1 MSKEPLDFSPD
12 FGAGYQLMEA
22 LMGAGVLTE
31 ARFNIIKNS
40 EIILEALRTPDV
52 YETHGIQIPWK
63 IFETI
68 YTDFDTYPTAKDV
81 LEALGIYS
89 RIASSKGD
97 SINQSLIRM
106 AKHFRETNPDAT
118 DLATIGGRMKA
129 YSAKYRAAQENQY
142 GEYEPPAPTRS
153 DIDPGRRNRNTASTR
168 VIEKINS
175 QELLSGEF
183 YSDFSRIPPSRWG
196 NWLRFWDKE
205 KTSVQQDKRLFG
217 RSWKKTFVLGYQ
229 LETNLVYEVWYNSID
244 SSFAVHDSRGNQ
256 MTRRFPTLS
265 EAMKA
270 LTNAIVQ
277 SSSQD
282 RDVLAGGMNNQIAN
296 SLLRS
301 MTGTLDQHI
310 VDLQR
315 LDDKE
320 QSEVIRK
327 RQEAERLEAQENA
340 KKEADRAAAAKFRQ
354 ETLNKIKTQL
364 KADVSNATSRMFR
377 DAGRVGYF
385 AIDAALDKLKSGAIA
400 FDKFAKTVVD
410 SLNLT
415 PEERDNLDKYQ
426 KGEMSFDEYMD
437 NVRNLVAKRK
447 ADQMKA
453 QNEKTQEEYKKA
465 SSSGKKKPPAKK
477 KPVTSYA
484 DIVKNRGTTPT
495 FESFFENDSGYEAQE
510 EFVDA
515 AVRGAD
521 HTSMIRTLRN
531 DAHRGNFTQN
541 AIKNAVNSNL
551 ISVYSETRV
560 DQNFPRTFIPNWI
573 NKGRREPIVLPTD
586 KPSFWNRTKML
597 VKGIRYQAD
606 FIVGFS
612 LSDRVNIEVWYVTE
626 PNPEHSLSKFGA
638 GDSFSTS
645 PTVSSFYVFD
655 VTSGKLLRKY
665 VPYYRNAVQLAMA
678 KLSAQ

>member
-22 LMGAGVLTE
+22 LMGTGVLTE
-31 ARFNIIKNS
+31 ARFNIIKSS
-40 EIILEALRTPDV
+40 EMILEALRTPDV
-52 YETHGIQIPWK
+52 YEVHGIPIPWK
-63 IFETI
+63 VFETI

-81 LEALGIYS
+81 LEALGIYGFIS
-89 RIASSKGD
+89 SSKDG
-97 SINQSLIRM
+97 SVKQTLIRM

-118 DLATIGGRMKA
+118 DLATISGRMKA
-129 YSAKYRAAQENQY
+129 YSAKYRAAQENQH
-142 GEYEPPAPTRS
+142 GSYEPPAPTRS
-153 DIDPGRRNRNTASTR
+153 DIDPGRRNRNNTSTR

-229 LETNLVYEVWYNSID
+229 LETNLVYEIWYNSID

-265 EAMKA
+265 ETMKA

-282 RDVLAGGMNNQIAN
+282 KDVLTGGMNNQIAN

-301 MTGTLDQHI
+301 MTGSLDQHI
-310 VDLQR
+310 ADLQR

-320 QSEVIRK
+320 QQIAIKRREKAEVAAAHADAKWEDR
-327 RQEAERLEAQENA
+327 RREA
-340 KKEADRAAAAKFRQ
+340 KKFGI
-354 ETLNKIKTQL
+354 ETANKIKTQL
-364 KADVSNATSRMFR
+364 KADISNASSRMLR

-410 SLNLT
+410 SLELT
-415 PEERDNLDKYQ
+415 PEEQANLEKYEN
-426 KGEMSFDEYMD
+426 GEMSFDEYMD

-447 ADQMKA
+447 AEQMR
-453 QNEKTQEEYKKA
+453 EENQKRNGTYKKE
-465 SSSGKKKPPAKK
+465 SSKKAPKK
-477 KPVTSYA
+477 TVTSYS
-484 DIVKNRGTTPT
+484 DVVKKRGTTTTNT
-495 FESFFENDSGYEAQE
+495 FESYVDNDEAYDAQE
-510 EFVDA
+510 EVVHDVVKA
-515 AVRGAD
+515 PD
-521 HTSMIRTLRN
+521 HNSMIRTLRQ
-531 DAHRGNFTQN
+531 DASRGNFTQS
-541 AIKNAVNSNL
+541 AIKNSVNSEL
-551 ISVYSETRV
+551 IATYNETRV
-560 DQNFPRTFIPNWI
+560 DQNFPRTILPNWI

-586 KPSFWNRTKML
+586 KPGLWNRAKML
-597 VKGIRYQAD
+597 IKGIRYQAD

-612 LSDRVNIEVWYVTE
+612 LADRVNIEVWYITE
-626 PNPEHSLSKFGA
+626 PNPEHSLSKFGS
-638 GDSFSTS
+638 GDSFSSS

-665 VPYYRNAVQLAMA
+665 VPYYRNAVQLVMA